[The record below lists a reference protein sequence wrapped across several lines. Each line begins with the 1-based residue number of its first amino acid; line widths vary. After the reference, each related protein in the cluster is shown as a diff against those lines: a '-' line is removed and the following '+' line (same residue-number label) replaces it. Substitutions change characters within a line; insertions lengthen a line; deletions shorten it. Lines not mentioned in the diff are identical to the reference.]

1 MTAKLKLVGKEPE
14 TILPY
19 RRGESASE
27 IAERIRLGVRRE
39 PMVQRLGDCPSG
51 TALVGHRAGRAS
63 PRAGS
68 RLGHSAT
75 IDFRKN
81 NRGAGESN
89 KPPAS
94 NS

>member
-39 PMVQRLGDCPSG
+39 PMCRTILGGPVGQPALAPSGAKPVPRLGATRID
-51 TALVGHRAGRAS
+51 RAHG
-63 PRAGS
+63 
-68 RLGHSAT
+68 
-75 IDFRKN
+75 
-81 NRGAGESN
+81 
-89 KPPAS
+89 
-94 NS
+94 